1 MVSNPENSYHRGRSR
16 REKEAS
22 AECMALATCDFLGDS
37 VSLWWILHLTM
48 LNLLSYNRAQMI
60 TVSKEDYLKA
70 ILEAESEGETVIS
83 ATLAHW
89 LSVSP
94 PAVTMALRRLKKDSL
109 VRVQGD
115 GHVGLTPA
123 GRKIARKLTLR
134 HHLIERMLSEM
145 FGMEWYK
152 VHDEAERLEHAVSRD
167 FEAKLLRKLGRG
179 GACPHGNL
187 SELESPASRRRR
199 GLLLLAHAEPA
210 KHYVVSGI
218 YERDRQLLEFL
229 EGRGVRPGAR
239 LQVSGRNYDQ
249 TLSLHTDA
257 GAVSLGRMAAERV
270 WVIAE
275 AGPGKPISSSRR
287 ERKVLVHNSPK

>member
-1 MVSNPENSYHRGRSR
+1 
-16 REKEAS
+16 
-22 AECMALATCDFLGDS
+22 
-37 VSLWWILHLTM
+37 
-48 LNLLSYNRAQMI
+48 MI

-83 ATLAHW
+83 ATLAHR

-94 PAVTMALRRLKKDSL
+94 PAVTMALRRLKKDGL

-115 GHVGLTPA
+115 GHVGLTSA

-152 VHDEAERLEHAVSRD
+152 VHDEAERLEHAVSPD

-199 GLLLLAHAEPA
+199 GLLLLSEAEA
-210 KHYVVSGI
+210 GKNYVVSGI

-229 EGRGVRPGAR
+229 EHRGIRPGAR
-239 LQVSGRNYDQ
+239 LHVSGRNYDQ
-249 TLSLHTDA
+249 TLTMETDA
-257 GAVSLGRMAAERV
+257 GNVALGHLASERV
-270 WVIAE
+270 WVLAE
-275 AGPGKPISSSRR
+275 SRNSLRPSS
-287 ERKVLVHNSPK
+287 

>member
-1 MVSNPENSYHRGRSR
+1 
-16 REKEAS
+16 
-22 AECMALATCDFLGDS
+22 
-37 VSLWWILHLTM
+37 
-48 LNLLSYNRAQMI
+48 MI

-94 PAVTMALRRLKKDSL
+94 PAVTMALRRLKKDRL
-109 VRVQGD
+109 VRVRAKGE
-115 GHVGLTPA
+115 VRLTAA
-123 GRKIARKLTLR
+123 GRKIARHLALR

-167 FEAKLLRKLGRG
+167 FEAKLLAKLGRG

-199 GLLLLAHAEPA
+199 GLLRLAEGEPGRS
-210 KHYVVSGI
+210 YVVSGI
-218 YERDRQLLEFL
+218 YERDRRLLEFL
-229 EGRGVRPGAR
+229 EARGIRPQAR
-239 LQVSGRNYDQ
+239 LSVVGRNYDQ
-249 TLSLHTDA
+249 TLTLDTDA
-257 GAVSLGRMAAERV
+257 GTIALGGMAAEKV
-270 WVIAE
+270 WVNQ
-275 AGPGKPISSSRR
+275 R
-287 ERKVLVHNSPK
+287 